1 MMKGITATQ
10 AGATGSSLLVSG
22 VMFGLSM
29 VLSLAFGY
37 YLATDPSRL
46 ADVWIWVRSLPLM
59 VQVVLWLVLL
69 PWMLSLWILSMPW
82 ALGVRIALVVVLLV
96 VSEYLLLP
104 WKR

>member
-1 MMKGITATQ
+1 
-10 AGATGSSLLVSG
+10 
-22 VMFGLSM
+22 
-29 VLSLAFGY
+29 
-37 YLATDPSRL
+37 
-46 ADVWIWVRSLPLM
+46 M